1 MPLRF
6 YFKMDILNEKGG
18 DSMQPVDYK
27 NEYNPRESQYF
38 QGLPKFVQEAI
49 MQSAGSIENDE
60 ELRATAEQLIKADNG
75 LM

>member
-1 MPLRF
+1 
-6 YFKMDILNEKGG
+6 
-18 DSMQPVDYK
+18 MQPVDYK
-27 NEYNPRESQYF
+27 NEYNPRESQGF
-38 QGLPKFVQEAI
+38 QGLPAFVQEAI

>member
-1 MPLRF
+1 
-6 YFKMDILNEKGG
+6 
-18 DSMQPVDYK
+18 MQPVDYK